1 MGLLIQI
8 NEIEFM
14 RNAVKS
20 SMVEWEAGYA
30 YPVQAKSQ
38 ASRELSFFV
47 LTLAGFGA
55 MLVLLCMA
63 G

>member
-1 MGLLIQI
+1 
-8 NEIEFM
+8 M
-14 RNAVKS
+14 RNAMKS
-20 SMVEWEAGYA
+20 SMMDWEAGYA
-30 YPVQAKSQ
+30 YPVRAKSRS
-38 ASRELSFFV
+38 SRELSFFV